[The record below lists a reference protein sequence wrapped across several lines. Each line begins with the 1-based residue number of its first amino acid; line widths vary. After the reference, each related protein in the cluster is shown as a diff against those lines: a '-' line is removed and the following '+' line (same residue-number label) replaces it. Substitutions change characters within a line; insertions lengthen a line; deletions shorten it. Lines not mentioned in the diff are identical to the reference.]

1 VLASSFI
8 PAARAADNPAKA
20 LQAQFD
26 AAKASLAAGD
36 LTSAESH
43 YIDAVALGLRQLAE
57 ISLSLGQSDQAA
69 TYLDSALR
77 LKPDDVE
84 TQLDSAGVWFRNG
97 QVGKAKAL
105 LKSLVAKQ
113 PSHAR
118 ARGLLGRIYV

>member
-1 VLASSFI
+1 MPSIRSRAIPLNGFWRRVPASLMVVAVLASSFI

-57 ISLSLGQSDQAA
+57 VSCG
-69 TYLDSALR
+69 
-77 LKPDDVE
+77 
-84 TQLDSAGVWFRNG
+84 
-97 QVGKAKAL
+97 
-105 LKSLVAKQ
+105 
-113 PSHAR
+113 
-118 ARGLLGRIYV
+118 